1 MSNKPSS
8 KRLRQLGQFL
18 ALFLLCFTLVVGC
31 NNNQT
36 SAPPDESDRITLGTT
51 LKPRTLDPAD
61 TYELA
66 GLNVI
71 YNVGETLYT
80 YELGSTEL
88 KPLLAAEMP
97 QVSED
102 GLTYTI
108 PLREGV
114 TFHDGAPFNAE
125 AMAFSLQ
132 RFIENGGKPSFL
144 LTDTVDSVEATGEY
158 ELTITLTQPFAAFP
172 ALLAFPGTMA
182 VSPQAY
188 TIGSG
193 EFSPNQLVGTGPY
206 QLSQFNS
213 DSIRLDAFENYW
225 GEQPGNEGVDMQIY
239 AGNSANLYNSFR
251 TGAIDVAYQSLDPGQ
266 IENLLEGAEQDQWQ
280 VIEAP
285 GTAVNYLVLN
295 RNQEPLDRPEV
306 RKAIAALIDRPLLNE
321 RVLQGQAE
329 PIYSLI
335 PTAFDV
341 YKPTFKEAYGEA
353 NAQEALQLLNEAGY
367 SASNPAVVEV
377 WHSSGSPTRAIV
389 AETLKALAEQ
399 ELDGAIQFEP
409 RSVEFATASQNL
421 KEGIYP
427 AFLADWYP
435 DFLDA
440 DNYIQPFLDCSEG
453 SSEQGCKAGGAQA
466 QGSFYYSDRL
476 NELIDRQRQEQD
488 PQVRAEIFTEIQ
500 EILAQDVP
508 YIPLWQSKDYVF
520 AQNDI
525 TGAVINP
532 SQNFPFWT
540 IAESSNE

>member
-1 MSNKPSS
+1 MRLPSL
-8 KRLRQLGQFL
+8 RLGQLGRFL
-18 ALFLLCFTLVVGC
+18 SLFVLCFALVVGC
-31 NNNQT
+31 NSNQSPQS
-36 SAPPDESDRITLGTT
+36 SAPTDDSDRVSIGTT
-51 LKPRTLDPAD
+51 LKTRTLDPAD

-66 GLNVI
+66 GLNLI

-80 YELGSTEL
+80 YELGTTDL
-88 KPLLAAEMP
+88 TPLLATEMP
-97 QVSED
+97 QASED

-108 PLREGV
+108 PLRQGV
-114 TFHDGAPFNAE
+114 TFHDGTPFDAE

-144 LTDTVDSVEATGEY
+144 LADTVDSIEATGESD
-158 ELTITLTQPFAAFP
+158 LTIKLQKPFAAFP

-188 TIGSG
+188 EIGAG
-193 EFSPNQLVGTGPY
+193 EFSPSQLVGTGPY
-206 QLSQFNS
+206 QLAQFGS
-213 DSIRLDAFENYW
+213 DSIRLDVFENYW
-225 GEQPGNEGVDMQIY
+225 GEQPANQGVDIQIY
-239 AGNSANLYNSFR
+239 TGNSANLYNSFR
-251 TGAIDVAYQSLDPGQ
+251 TGAIDIAYQSLDPGQ
-266 IENLLEGAEQDQWQ
+266 IEDLLEGAAQDQWQ
-280 VIEAP
+280 VVEAP
-285 GTAVNYLVLN
+285 GTAVDFLVLN

-306 RKAIAALIDRPLLNE
+306 RQAIAALVDRSLLNQ

-329 PIYSLI
+329 PVYSLI

-353 NAQEALQLLNEAGY
+353 NVEQAKQLLDQAGY
-367 SASNPAVVEV
+367 SASNPAVIEV
-377 WHSSGSPTRAIV
+377 WHSSGSPKRAMV

-409 RSVEFATASQNL
+409 KSVEFATASKNL

-440 DNYIQPFLDCSEG
+440 DNYIQPFLDCSQGSQAEG
-453 SSEQGCKAGGAQA
+453 CQAGGAQT

-488 PQVRAEIFTEIQ
+488 PQVRAEIFAEIQ

-508 YIPLWQSKDYVF
+508 YVPLWQSKDYVF
-520 AQNDI
+520 AQNDVS
-525 TGAVINP
+525 GAVINP

-540 IAESSNE
+540 IAEN